1 MIHSL
6 FILIVRTDEERLNG
20 LSILVHGRRSMLSKV
35 VGSNLLCHNKSFNYP
50 LFEDSASK
58 GAECVY
64 SVSFHSLHF
73 SSLWISFFLHSC
85 LLLKMHCTVLLLWR
99 MVSHVCRN
107 KAVGIF
113 II

>member
-20 LSILVHGRRSMLSKV
+20 LSILVHRRRSMLSKV

-73 SSLWISFFLHSC
+73 SSLLIFFSAFLSSFKNALYCFITLEDGVTC
-85 LLLKMHCTVLLLWR
+85 L
-99 MVSHVCRN
+99 
-107 KAVGIF
+107 
-113 II
+113 